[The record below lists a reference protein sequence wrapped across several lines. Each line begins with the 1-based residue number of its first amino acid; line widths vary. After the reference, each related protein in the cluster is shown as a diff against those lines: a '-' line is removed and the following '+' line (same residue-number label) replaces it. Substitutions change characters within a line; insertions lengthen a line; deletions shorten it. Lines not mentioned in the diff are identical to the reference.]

1 MATETPVASARRPYA
16 GRSPYPLVIGG
27 EEVAPAASFAAIEPS
42 TGAEWA
48 RIAQAAEADVVR
60 AVEVA
65 QRAFRDWRSTS
76 IERRQELLWRVADLI
91 EAEAPRWRRLLP
103 TENGRPVREVDAADV
118 PAAAGIFRYFSGA
131 VRDLGGF
138 TLPVADGA
146 HVFTTREPLGPVAT
160 LIPWNSPL
168 ITTANKLAP
177 ALAAGNTVVMKPSE
191 FASASVVEF
200 AVLLQELFP
209 PGVVNVVTGYGP
221 SVGAALVS
229 DPRIAKVSFTGGT
242 ATGRRIMAAAG
253 AGLTPALMELG
264 GKGAL
269 VVCADADLDAAIQD
283 ALTGIFVA
291 SGQVCF
297 AAARLLVHADAYE
310 EFLGRFVDAAAR
322 VRVGDALD
330 PATQMGPLVTA
341 AHREL
346 VLERIGR
353 ARSEGAVLRLGGG
366 PLELPG
372 ELAGGHFVAPTVFA
386 DAPGGTSVSRE
397 EVFGPVVVVERWEDE
412 ADALARANATEYGL
426 GAGVW
431 TADLARAH
439 RFARGLDAGIVWV
452 NKWFDTPP
460 GTPMGGVKASGFG
473 RELCKETLHEYTALK
488 VVNVGLTTERPPFW
502 D

>member
-1 MATETPVASARRPYA
+1 MSVEAPSAPARQPYA
-16 GRSPYPLVIGG
+16 GRSPYPLVVGG
-27 EEVAPAASFAAIEPS
+27 DEVATAENFAAIEPS
-42 TGAEWA
+42 TGMEWA
-48 RIAQAAEADVVR
+48 RIGQASEADVARVIT
-60 AVEVA
+60 AAE
-65 QRAFRDWRSTS
+65 QAFRAWRQTS
-76 IERRQELLWRVADLI
+76 LEQRQEVLWRVADLI

-103 TENGRPVREVDAADV
+103 TENGRPVREVDIADV
-118 PAAAGIFRYFSGA
+118 PAAAGIFRYFAGV
-131 VRDLGGF
+131 VRDLAGF

-177 ALAAGNTVVMKPSE
+177 ALAGGNTVVMKPSE
-191 FASASVVEF
+191 FASASVVEL
-200 AVLLQELFP
+200 ALLLQQLFP
-209 PGVVNVVTGYGP
+209 PGVVNVVTGFGP

-229 DPRIAKVSFTGGT
+229 DPRVAKVSFTGGT
-242 ATGRRIMAAAG
+242 ETGRRIMAAAG
-253 AGLTPALMELG
+253 AELTPALMELG

-269 VVCADADLDAAIQD
+269 VVCPDADLEAAVQD
-283 ALTGIFVA
+283 ALTGILIA

-297 AAARLLVHADAYE
+297 ASARLLVHADVHDELVEA
-310 EFLGRFVDAAAR
+310 FVAAAAR

-330 PATQMGPLVTA
+330 PGTQMGPLVTA
-341 AHREL
+341 AHRDL
-346 VLERIGR
+346 VLSRIER
-353 ARSEGAVLRLGGG
+353 ARSEGAEVRLGGG

-372 ELAGGHFVAPTVFA
+372 ALAGGHFVAPTIFA
-386 DAPGGTSVSRE
+386 DAPGRTSVSRE
-397 EVFGPVVVVERWEDE
+397 EFFGPVAVVERWTDE
-412 ADALARANATEYGL
+412 ADAVARANATEYGL

-439 RFARGLDAGIVWV
+439 RFARGLEAGIVWV

-488 VVNVGLTTERPPFW
+488 VVNVGLSAERPPLW
-502 D
+502 G